1 MQHILLSALS
11 LPYGCV
17 HAALGIQALNYL
29 SSPNLEAAF
38 LPCLEENQ
46 TYPMSVFKIN
56 LPL

>member
-17 HAALGIQALNYL
+17 LTALGIQALNYL

-38 LPCLEENQ
+38 LPLSRRKPNLSDEC
-46 TYPMSVFKIN
+46 FKIN
-56 LPL
+56 LLL